1 MLKSL
6 GGLGY
11 LLAYFEKLFFTAT
24 NPNTLGLEGLADNRE
39 GKEEGREICLPKQSH
54 VWAPRNKQPSKTILP
69 AEGRETRVGS
79 CKAGGCDHTFP
90 SRTVIREI
98 QTGQISWALLGSPGH
113 VLWLVLLPASLS
125 LPPPPTDKELKW
137 NKFGQQNNYRC
148 STSQYTP
155 GSRAGHLIS
164 RVAERAG
171 AKRLCSVACS
181 PS

>member
-1 MLKSL
+1 MLSLNLISSSQNPVFCNILTPEGNQSSHTLKSL

-11 LLAYFEKLFFTAT
+11 ILAYFEKLFFTAT

-98 QTGQISWALLGSPGH
+98 QTGQIS
-113 VLWLVLLPASLS
+113 
-125 LPPPPTDKELKW
+125 
-137 NKFGQQNNYRC
+137 
-148 STSQYTP
+148 
-155 GSRAGHLIS
+155 
-164 RVAERAG
+164 
-171 AKRLCSVACS
+171 
-181 PS
+181 